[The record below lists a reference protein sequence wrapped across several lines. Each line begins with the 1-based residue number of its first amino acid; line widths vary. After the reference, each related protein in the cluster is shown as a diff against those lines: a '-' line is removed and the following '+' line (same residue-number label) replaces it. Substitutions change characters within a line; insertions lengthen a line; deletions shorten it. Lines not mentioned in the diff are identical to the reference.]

1 MSENSDSSRC
11 INFADSFCATKSC
24 CRLNCLTSIN
34 QEECARVKL
43 SMCAMSLKEQKSWML
58 TTFSTAYCSDSHKF
72 HHMLCGKSICSR
84 AFTTI
89 TGISK
94 SRYYEVRSS
103 FLQGQF
109 QVMKTSPSTRFHVGP
124 ELAMQWLKLYA
135 TDHGDKL
142 PNHERVLLPC
152 SMTKQAVYEQY
163 CEEYLTSP

>member
-109 QVMKTSPSTRFHVGP
+109 QVMKTSPSTRFHVETRTGN
-124 ELAMQWLKLYA
+124 AMA
-135 TDHGDKL
+135 
-142 PNHERVLLPC
+142 
-152 SMTKQAVYEQY
+152 QAVCNRPRRQAAKPRACATPMQY
-163 CEEYLTSP
+163 DQAGSIRAVL